1 MTRRKLFHAAV
12 GSSLAHAL
20 LAGGQQI
27 SGRRLTPADSLPEAD
42 KNRKLK
48 VVFIGAHVDDWCGC
62 AGTLARYSQQGHAVV
77 CYSFTPGDSQSMADA
92 QHISLDALAKLRR
105 EDAARGAKIIG
116 AQFRV
121 LNQRNQNMRVDPDV
135 YDQFN
140 RTISAEN
147 PDVVFGMWPLEFHPD
162 HRAAA
167 MLAYNTWLAS
177 GMRFAFYFC
186 ETPEASEMTAQQFSP
201 NRWVDIEPVI
211 ELKRQAVAANTLI
224 KEWWPECEMWA
235 KFRGGEYGCQYAEAF
250 VRIATVASVRPA
262 NIAPRRWHSGGVQI
276 TRDK

>member
-1 MTRRKLFHAAV
+1 MWLCGDTGAILAARACCRV
-12 GSSLAHAL
+12 L
-20 LAGGQQI
+20 LVH
-27 SGRRLTPADSLPEAD
+27 SGRFTEHGR
-42 KNRKLK
+42 
-48 VVFIGAHVDDWCGC
+48 C
-62 AGTLARYSQQGHAVV
+62 AA
-77 CYSFTPGDSQSMADA
+77 
-92 QHISLDALAKLRR
+92 ISLDALAKLRR

>member
-1 MTRRKLFHAAV
+1 
-12 GSSLAHAL
+12 
-20 LAGGQQI
+20 
-27 SGRRLTPADSLPEAD
+27 
-42 KNRKLK
+42 
-48 VVFIGAHVDDWCGC
+48 
-62 AGTLARYSQQGHAVV
+62 
-77 CYSFTPGDSQSMADA
+77 
-92 QHISLDALAKLRR
+92 
-105 EDAARGAKIIG
+105 
-116 AQFRV
+116 
-121 LNQRNQNMRVDPDV
+121 
-135 YDQFN
+135 
-140 RTISAEN
+140 
-147 PDVVFGMWPLEFHPD
+147 MWPLEFHPD

-211 ELKRQAVAANTLI
+211 ELKRQAVVANTLI
-224 KEWWPECEMWA
+224 KEWWPECEIWA

-262 NIAPRRWHSGGVQI
+262 NIVPRRWHSGGIQI